1 MHPISKH
8 SVGLRYGLIG
18 GAVYAVLLFCR
29 FKYFSSNPTSY
40 FSFTETSYLIILI
53 TLFLSGMARK
63 KELGGFAEMREI
75 FQSIFIAILLLELV
89 YVLFVFIYMKF
100 ADPGFINHFRESS
113 LTYFHQKGLADKDI
127 DMRMKG
133 IESITEQTKPSG
145 LVIGFGTAVVVDS
158 VFGFI
163 FAAILRRK
171 KLIQTE
177 TKL

>member
-1 MHPISKH
+1 MHPISKY

-18 GAVYAVLLFCR
+18 SVIYAVLLFCR
-29 FKYFSSNPTSY
+29 FKYFSANPTSY
-40 FSFTETSYLIILI
+40 FSFTETSYLVILI
-53 TLFLSGMARK
+53 VLFLSGMARR

-100 ADPGFINHFRESS
+100 ADPGFASHFRASS
-113 LTYFHQKGLADKDI
+113 LSYFHQKGLADKDI
-127 DMRMKG
+127 DTQMKG
-133 IESITEQTKPSG
+133 IESITEETKPSG
-145 LVIGFGTAVVVDS
+145 LVKGFGTAVVVDS

-171 KLIQTE
+171 KPIQTE
-177 TKL
+177 NKI

>member
-1 MHPISKH
+1 MRQISKY

-18 GAVYAVLLFCR
+18 GVLYAVLLFCR

-40 FSFTETSYLIILI
+40 YSFTETSYLIILI
-53 TLFLSGMARK
+53 TLFLAGMARK

-100 ADPGFINHFRESS
+100 TDPGFISHFRASS
-113 LTYFHQKGLADKDI
+113 LAYFHQKQLTDKDI
-127 DMRMKG
+127 DERIKG
-133 IESITEQTKPSG
+133 IESITEETKPSG

-171 KLIQTE
+171 KPIQAE